1 MKKKALMLTSILVI
15 SIFLVIGC
23 SSRPTVVETP
33 PTDSETKTAVN
44 EEINWPTKPI
54 TLLCGYS
61 AGGSSD
67 LGCRFTA
74 TALEKQLG
82 QPVIVENMPGASSWI
97 AWNHLLKN
105 VPKDGYTF
113 ALVNVGIL
121 FGAYDE
127 SNPRDETI
135 NDFELLANQA
145 IDGQLIAIR
154 NDETRFTDYKS
165 MVEYAKEHEL
175 IANTNSITINSGPS
189 TMAKHLEKD
198 LGCKIKLVPL
208 DSAKDGETMFL
219 SKDIDILL
227 SNVGDVKVA
236 HNEGKY
242 KVIILYADE
251 RSQMIADVPT
261 EKELG
266 LGEYVSFS
274 ARGYA
279 YAKGVDEKIV
289 KKMTEALKNAI
300 NDPEC
305 LENMNNIGVEVKVY
319 TGEEYV
325 EILGEQLES
334 RKRLWN

>member
-1 MKKKALMLTSILVI
+1 MKNRILVFSFVLFI
-15 SIFLVIGC
+15 CVFFLFGC
-23 SSRPTVVETP
+23 GNKTSEVNTSQG
-33 PTDSETKTAVN
+33 DSESKSTVPD
-44 EEINWPTKPI
+44 EINWPAKPI

-127 SNPRDETI
+127 TNPRVETI
-135 NDFELLANQA
+135 DDFELLANQA

-175 IANTNSITINSGPS
+175 ITNTNSITINSGPS

-227 SNVGDVKVA
+227 SNVGDVKIA

-251 RSQMIADVPT
+251 RSQMIPDVPT

-266 LGEYVSFS
+266 LGDYVSFS

-305 LENMNNIGVEVKVY
+305 IESMNNIGVEVKVY
-319 TGEEYV
+319 TGEQYV
-325 EILGEQLES
+325 KVLGEQLES